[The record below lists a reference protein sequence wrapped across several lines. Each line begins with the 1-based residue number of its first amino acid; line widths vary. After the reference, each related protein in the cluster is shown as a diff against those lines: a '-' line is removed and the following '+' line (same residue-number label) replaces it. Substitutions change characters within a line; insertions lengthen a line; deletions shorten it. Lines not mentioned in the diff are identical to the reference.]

1 MKKKYKKNVPNFLQ
15 LQVLWNIYLDYY
27 YTIDPKAGLED
38 WDQVFNDFLEKPEE
52 TLEYGKHFTNW
63 DPPIKQGEEKFDQ
76 YCHEWE
82 VKLDQLGEK
91 LPITKE
97 ESKISEV
104 PNVN

>member
-1 MKKKYKKNVPNFLQ
+1 MKKKYKKYVPNFLQ

-52 TLEYGKHFTNW
+52 TLEYWKHYTSFSDHLPEDKDKW
-63 DPPIKQGEEKFDQ
+63 EDYEKQ
-76 YCHEWE
+76 WE
-82 VKLDQLGEK
+82 IKLDQLQEK

>member
-1 MKKKYKKNVPNFLQ
+1 M
-15 LQVLWNIYLDYY
+15 
-27 YTIDPKAGLED
+27 
-38 WDQVFNDFLEKPEE
+38 
-52 TLEYGKHFTNW
+52 
-63 DPPIKQGEEKFDQ
+63 KQGEEKFDQ

-82 VKLDQLGEK
+82 IKLDQLQEK